1 MFLTCNRRSFFTLK
15 LGGITNLFFF
25 NLLGSSAIFFISKV
39 GLRARLTTLI
49 RRGNDVASL
58 LFFTFLIRFGIGFDN
73 ILLELLIHF
82 NDRLLSHRSHKVY
95 GKSTRHR
102 IGVMKPYRRRYA
114 RRLELRLSHSSLGKN
129 VKEILLSE
137 LGGSLIV

>member
-15 LGGITNLFFF
+15 LGGITNLFF

-39 GLRARLTTLI
+39 GLRARLTALI

-58 LFFTFLIRFGIGFDN
+58 LFFTFLIGFGIGFDN
-73 ILLELLIHF
+73 ILLELLVHF
-82 NDRLLSHRSHKVY
+82 SDRLLSHCSHKVY
-95 GKSTRHR
+95 GKSARHQR
-102 IGVMKPYRRRYA
+102 IGMMKPYRRRYA